1 MKLDQLQ
8 HLVAIVENGSLRS
21 ASRRLGVPQPALTR
35 SLRALERELGA
46 ALFVRETTGMVLTP
60 VGRRFHA
67 RASAIVHE
75 AQRARDEI
83 AQYQG
88 DDAGTVVAALSI
100 MPHVGLLP
108 QALQPFRERWPK
120 VRLQL
125 IEGLFPDV
133 EGGLRDGSI
142 DFYLGAAPR
151 SALAPGLLMQPLFD
165 NTRAVMCRRGHPLSQ
180 ARSLQALVDADW
192 AVTAVDYDAED
203 DLARLFASHG
213 LPAPRM
219 LLRARSAMSMM
230 VALAHSDLLAML
242 PVQWASF
249 PLTRDALNVIRV
261 RQVLPA
267 PGIVLVRNPRLP
279 LTPAAET
286 LCDMLLRHGPAAA
299 RPASPA
305 A

>member
-108 QALQPFRERWPK
+108 HALQPFRERWPK

-151 SALAPGLLMQPLFD
+151 SALAPGLQVQPLFD
-165 NTRAVMCRRGHPLSQ
+165 NTRVVMCRRGHPLSQ
-180 ARSLQALVDADW
+180 ARSLQALADADW

-203 DLARLFASHG
+203 DLARLFASHS

-286 LCDMLLRHGPAAA
+286 LCDMLLRHGPAA
-299 RPASPA
+299 
-305 A
+305 